1 MRRVALT
8 VLALFAPLHPSATTA
23 QTRRDAAADLV
34 LVGGKIFTADTTR
47 PWVEALAIRGER
59 IVAVGSTHEILDR
72 FGASARII
80 SLGGRVVIPGIND
93 AHDHMGYS
101 FPGGVTFDIG
111 SRQPQTALADLMD
124 SVRAIAPRTRRGAW
138 ISATTGISVSD
149 VKTLNR
155 SSLDS
160 AAPNNPVMLKS
171 VTGHTAIMNSA
182 ALRAMGIREGVHD
195 PLGGSFERDAAGR
208 LNGVVREY
216 AYWGASRAVVS
227 ALPARTLDAAM
238 RNYAHDGMQYGI
250 TSVQDM
256 ADDLTPELTMRVVHR
271 NPPPF
276 RLRIIKFSIP
286 DEHDRRIA
294 EWDAVQHAT
303 TPLVEVSGR
312 KWILEGTAPDRNALR
327 RSPYPGRP
335 DWYGAL
341 NFAVDTVRAVLRE
354 ALANRDQLMLHVGGD
369 SALSLVLSMMQS
381 LAPDS
386 AWRPLR
392 VRFEHG
398 DGLVNDL
405 QPAARRMGII
415 VVQNPT
421 HFGAQPLASIA
432 AAGIP
437 IAIGSDGARN
447 PYLNIMLAVDRRDN
461 PGEAITRE
469 AAVIAYTRGSAF
481 AQFAEHQKGTLAPG
495 MLADL
500 AVLSQDI
507 FIVPLESLP
516 STVSVLTMV
525 GGRIVYRTI
534 PGAK

>member
-1 MRRVALT
+1 
-8 VLALFAPLHPSATTA
+8 
-23 QTRRDAAADLV
+23 
-34 LVGGKIFTADTTR
+34 
-47 PWVEALAIRGER
+47 
-59 IVAVGSTHEILDR
+59 
-72 FGASARII
+72 
-80 SLGGRVVIPGIND
+80 
-93 AHDHMGYS
+93 
-101 FPGGVTFDIG
+101 
-111 SRQPQTALADLMD
+111 
-124 SVRAIAPRTRRGAW
+124 
-138 ISATTGISVSD
+138 
-149 VKTLNR
+149 
-155 SSLDS
+155 
-160 AAPNNPVMLKS
+160 
-171 VTGHTAIMNSA
+171 
-182 ALRAMGIREGVHD
+182 
-195 PLGGSFERDAAGR
+195 
-208 LNGVVREY
+208 
-216 AYWGASRAVVS
+216 
-227 ALPARTLDAAM
+227 
-238 RNYAHDGMQYGI
+238 
-250 TSVQDM
+250 
-256 ADDLTPELTMRVVHR
+256 
-271 NPPPF
+271 
-276 RLRIIKFSIP
+276 
-286 DEHDRRIA
+286 
-294 EWDAVQHAT
+294 
-303 TPLVEVSGR
+303 
-312 KWILEGTAPDRNALR
+312 
-327 RSPYPGRP
+327 
-335 DWYGAL
+335 
-341 NFAVDTVRAVLRE
+341 VDTVRAVLRE
-354 ALANRDQLMLHVGGD
+354 ALANREQLMLHVGGD